1 MKYYF
6 WTLGCA
12 MNISDAERIS
22 AVFDSYGF
30 SRTEEE
36 KEADIFCIIA
46 CSIRQHAVDRIFGK
60 INQLKNNKVTTI
72 LTGCVLDQDRRKLEK
87 EFNLVFDINEIE
99 HLTSFISKKYDIKKT
114 YNIDDYLSLTPSYLS
129 KFRAYVPISTG
140 CDNFCSYC
148 AVPYTRG
155 REKSREV
162 TEIVKEVRGLVK
174 AGFKEIILLGQNVN
188 SYGQDIRG
196 KKDISGFIEL
206 VKEIDGITGKYRVY
220 FFSNHPKDMSDE
232 LIETLALLK
241 HFPHYVHLP
250 LQAGSDDVI
259 KRMNRHYTKKQ
270 YLELVEKI
278 KKSMPDVAITT
289 DIIVGFPGE
298 TETDFQDTLDVAE
311 KVVFDMVYLAQY
323 SPRPGT
329 KAAKMADDVSKLEK
343 KRREE
348 LLNQVIAKKL
358 EEKNKSYVG
367 RNLTVLIDGTKNDKY
382 YGRTEGYKVVEI
394 KKSPKIALGDFVNV
408 KINDSSAWKL
418 FAE

>member
-1 MKYYF
+1 
-6 WTLGCA
+6 

-46 CSIRQHAVDRIFGK
+46 CSVRQHAVDRIFGK

-298 TETDFQDTLDVAE
+298 TEADFQDTVDVAE
-311 KVVFDMVYLAQY
+311 KVVFDMVFLAQY

-408 KINDSSAWKL
+408 KIIDSSAWKL